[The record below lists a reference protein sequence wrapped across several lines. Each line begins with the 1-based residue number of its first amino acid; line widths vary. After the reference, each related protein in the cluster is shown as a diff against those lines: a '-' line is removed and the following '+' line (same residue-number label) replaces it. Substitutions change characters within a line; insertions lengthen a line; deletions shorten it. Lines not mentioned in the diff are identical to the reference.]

1 MSLSVN
7 ILALL
12 DQLGLLDEVMSIAK
26 PMSALD
32 LYSPDMTKIGAV
44 GVKDQDYKS
53 M

>member
-7 ILALL
+7 ILTLL
-12 DQLGLLDEVMSIAK
+12 DQLGLLDEVMKLSK

-32 LYSPDMTKIGAV
+32 LYSPDMKKIGAI
-44 GVKDQDYKS
+44 GVKDYKS